1 MIDRHS
7 FRPASEPET
16 PLAPGEVHLWSL
28 DLARPEAEMESLRS
42 LLEPSELERAERF
55 RFPRH
60 RRRFIVR
67 RARLRQLVAVYQ
79 GLDPAAVRFD
89 YGPRGKPSLVA
100 EQDAHVAGRLE
111 FNLSD
116 SEDLALVALSRDQEL
131 GADVEILRAMPDALS
146 ISEHFFAD
154 GEREVLRRVPE
165 DEVPY
170 AFFCCWTRKEAYL
183 KAIGEGLAVP
193 LDRFEVTLYPAE
205 PCHFQHIDH
214 DPAEAEHWLLETFE
228 PAKGAIGA
236 LAARRRDLQIG
247 SCYRWSESGPGP
259 F

>member
-1 MIDRHS
+1 MIDRHD
-7 FRPASEPET
+7 FRPARRPDA

-28 DLARPEAEMESLRS
+28 DLERPEAEVEALRR

-67 RARLRQLVAVYQ
+67 RSRLRQLLALYQ
-79 GLDPAAVRFD
+79 GLEPADVRFE

-100 EQDAHVAGRLE
+100 EQDTHSAGRLE

-116 SEDLALVALSRDQEL
+116 SEDLALVALARDQEL
-131 GADVEILRAMPDALS
+131 GADVEVVRAMPDALT
-146 ISEHFFAD
+146 ISERFFAD
-154 GEREVLRRVPE
+154 GERDVLRQVPG
-165 DEVPY
+165 DEVAF

-193 LDRFEVTLYPAE
+193 LDRFEVTLYPAD
-205 PCHFQHIDH
+205 PCHFLHIDH
-214 DPAEAEHWLLETFE
+214 DPAEAEHWTLQSFE
-228 PAKGAIGA
+228 PAEGAIGA
-236 LAARRRDLQIG
+236 LAARRKDLRIG
-247 SCYRWSESGPGP
+247 ACHHWHTG
-259 F
+259 